1 MLNFKLLLLPFILCV
16 SAHGYFLDYLKMQ
29 HAGEIGELALGVGKK
44 FNRIYSLDYMHGIVR
59 EETGGTTIETIALK
73 NNFQLYR
80 FSHVFSYIDLY
91 SGLAAY
97 HVTGLKYQASRNN
110 NYPERYYRI
119 GSIRGLFYLGLKGA
133 LEEATKHEGF
143 FEAGINDIW
152 IENYVNSPSTVNLF
166 GYVSLALGYS
176 YIF

>member
-97 HVTGLKYQASRNN
+97 HVTGLKYQASRNKKIIYQETLKEN
-110 NYPERYYRI
+110 QNTYPTWARLIYQKVD
-119 GSIRGLFYLGLKGA
+119 G
-133 LEEATKHEGF
+133 
-143 FEAGINDIW
+143 
-152 IENYVNSPSTVNLF
+152 
-166 GYVSLALGYS
+166 
-176 YIF
+176 